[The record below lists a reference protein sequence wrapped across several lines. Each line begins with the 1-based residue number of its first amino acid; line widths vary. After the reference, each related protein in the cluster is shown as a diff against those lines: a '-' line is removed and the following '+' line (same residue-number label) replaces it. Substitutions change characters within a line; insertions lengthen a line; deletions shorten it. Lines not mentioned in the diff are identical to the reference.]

1 MAKKALE
8 KEEAAEEKAH
18 GKASHKAAEGAAKKA
33 EKTPKKAASKKAEK
47 AGHKAEKEEHKAAEK
62 KHDVEASSEPLEES
76 TEKKPAKKRKG
87 ADRDFDWADKQER
100 KRPAGKQVLDWVDY
114 KPAELEQAI
123 VNMANTGHTASQIG
137 MMLRDQYGIPKL
149 KKVAGVTVEDVLGKH
164 NLLPEVPRDLL
175 NLIRRSV
182 TLQRHMKANKKDFT
196 AKRGYQLTV
205 SKIRRLVNYYHR
217 KGKLPVAW
225 RYTPETAALLVK

>member
-1 MAKKALE
+1 MAKKAVE
-8 KEEAAEEKAH
+8 KEGIAAEVAEE
-18 GKASHKAAEGAAKKA
+18 KASHKAATKA
-33 EKTPKKAASKKAEK
+33 PKKAAKKVAK
-47 AGHKAEKEEHKAAEK
+47 AVHKAAEEK
-62 KHDVEASSEPLEES
+62 ESPATEASEPAEGE
-76 TEKKPAKKRKG
+76 TEKKPAKKKKG
-87 ADRDFDWADKQER
+87 NADRDFDWTDKSER
-100 KRPAGKQVLDWVDY
+100 KHPAGKQVLDWVDY

-123 VNMANTGHTASQIG
+123 VNMANAGHTASEIG

-182 TLQRHMKANKKDFT
+182 TLQRHMEANKKDFT

-205 SKIRRLVNYYHR
+205 SKIRRLVKYYHR
-217 KGKLPVAW
+217 KGKLPAAW